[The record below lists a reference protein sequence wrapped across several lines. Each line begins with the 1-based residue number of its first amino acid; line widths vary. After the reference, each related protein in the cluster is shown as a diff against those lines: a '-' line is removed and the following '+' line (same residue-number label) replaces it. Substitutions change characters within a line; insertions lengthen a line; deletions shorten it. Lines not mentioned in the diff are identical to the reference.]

1 MEWNFDNERP
11 IYRQLVE
18 ELERRIVLGVYPLG
32 EKIPSVRDLADE
44 AKVNPNTMQRALQ
57 ELEELGYIYTE
68 RTNGKYVTKDSL
80 ILKSKKEAMAKTC
93 VKDYFQ
99 AMKKIGFSR
108 EEAIRYLEK
117 RKEKEE
123 K

>member
-11 IYRQLVE
+11 IYKQLVE
-18 ELERRIVLGVYPLG
+18 ALERRIVLGIYPLG
-32 EKIPSVRDLADE
+32 ERLPSVRDLADS

-80 ILKSKKEAMAKTC
+80 ILEAKKEAMAKAC
-93 VKDYFQ
+93 VKDYFE
-99 AMKKIGFSR
+99 AMAKIGFSTKD
-108 EEAIRYLEK
+108 AIRYLKE
-117 RKEKEE
+117 RKEGEE
-123 K
+123 R